1 MGYLNNINTN
11 IMNNIIIDN
20 FFQKFN
26 YDSEKTLHVGI
37 ERESFT
43 SRNGKIIPL
52 TPEILPLIYKIQ
64 PKFQSFGYE
73 LSACQLEMRYGPYH
87 ISEVNDGLLSASAE
101 LQDLEERFNF
111 SCYFADTAG
120 QEIPLDVYPDPTGRY
135 AKISASLSK
144 DILHAACYIA
154 GTHVHIGMP
163 NANDALRVYNCLS
176 KHVHELIEMGD
187 NSNGERINY
196 YKLMSNNLEPI
207 SHENIDSWVQHAMD
221 NGYYNDPRK
230 NWTLIRLSIH
240 GTIEFRMFGSTPD
253 ISKINEWVNV
263 CYGLCKMYL

>member
-1 MGYLNNINTN
+1 
-11 IMNNIIIDN
+11 MNNNQVVDN
-20 FFQKFN
+20 FFQKYN
-26 YDSEKTLHVGI
+26 YDSEKTLYVGI

-43 SRNGKIIPL
+43 IRNGIIVPIV
-52 TPEILPLIYKIQ
+52 PEILPLIELCK

-87 ISEVNDGLLSASAE
+87 ISEVSNGLLSASVE
-101 LQDLEERFNF
+101 LKKFEDQLNF

-120 QEIPLDVYPDPTGRY
+120 QEISLDIYPDPTGRY
-135 AKISASLSK
+135 ARIAATLSK

-163 NANDALRVYNCLS
+163 NANVAPKVYNKLC
-176 KHVHELIEMGD
+176 KHVPSLVKAGD
-187 NSNGERINY
+187 NSQGERINY
-196 YKLMSNNLEPI
+196 YKLMSNNLEPKP
-207 SHENIDSWVQHAMD
+207 HKNINAWVRHALD
-221 NGYYNDPRK
+221 NGYYTDPRK

-253 ISKINEWVNV
+253 ISKVIEWVNT
-263 CYGLCKMYL
+263 CRDLCSMYL